1 MPSMPRFNGKAT
13 KIAYDILGKPQNLKP
28 EHNETQREI
37 DIRLNYEETRRIR

>member
-1 MPSMPRFNGKAT
+1 MPAAPRVNNKAT

-28 EHNETQREI
+28 ERNETQREI